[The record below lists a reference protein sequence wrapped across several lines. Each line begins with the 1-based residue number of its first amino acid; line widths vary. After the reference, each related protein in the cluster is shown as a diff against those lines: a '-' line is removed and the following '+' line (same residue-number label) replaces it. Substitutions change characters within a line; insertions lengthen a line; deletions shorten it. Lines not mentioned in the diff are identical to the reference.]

1 MKKSEKYR
9 YNMADNTSD
18 FSIKNKTSNS
28 CVTCFVIGS
37 IITLLIINNIYMN
50 YLWIY
55 SILIIYG
62 VYNQH

>member
-1 MKKSEKYR
+1 MKKFEEYR
-9 YNMADNTSD
+9 YNMGDNTSD
-18 FSIKNKTSNS
+18 FSIKKKTSNS

-55 SILIIYG
+55 SLYSILITYG
-62 VYNQH
+62 V